1 MLYIRRIGMS
11 ASQDRLEQLI
21 AKRLESGANKDQID
35 ARIWDLFGEEWT
47 VMFTDLAGFS
57 RNVAEFGIIHFLQVI
72 HESERV
78 LAPCIDDHD
87 GILLKLEGD
96 SMLVIFRRAARALD
110 CAVAMQQTLQ
120 RYNVGKTDT
129 EQILLCVG
137 LGDGRMLRIGD
148 NDVFG
153 AEVNAAAKL
162 GEDQARAGDILVTGS
177 VKKAAED
184 DRSKFVFEALKYV
197 PPGAESAYKLIYD
210 QGP

>member
-1 MLYIRRIGMS
+1 MPYIRQIGMS

-21 AKRLESGANKDQID
+21 ARRLEPGADKEQID
-35 ARIWDLFGEEWT
+35 ARIWDLFGEHWA

-78 LAPCIDDHD
+78 LAPCIDEHD

-110 CAVAMQQTLQ
+110 CAIAMQRTLQ
-120 RYNVGKTDT
+120 GYNVGKSDT
-129 EQILLCVG
+129 ERILLCVG
-137 LGDGRMLRIGD
+137 LGYGEMLRIGD
-148 NDVFG
+148 NDVYG

-162 GEDQARAGDILVTGS
+162 GEDRAQAGEILVTGS
-177 VKKAAED
+177 VKKAAGDE
-184 DRSKFVFEALKYV
+184 RPGLVFERLDYV
-197 PPGAESAYKLIYD
+197 PPGAESAYKLVY
-210 QGP
+210 